1 MRQAKFEVKNRKI
14 GANTFYVRAFPPL
27 QGLKLYGDLQ
37 KAITAALKGG
47 LTSNGETE
55 DMKEALLGA
64 QINIGAILAQL
75 GESFNGEV
83 LAQFSERLLD
93 AEYISVKI
101 KGEEEAVML
110 TEDVINELFTG
121 KLVELLKLEKF
132 IIEVN
137 FGDFFALIPNLSG
150 VREMLVSKQ
159 KFPAPY
165 RQH

>member
-55 DMKEALLGA
+55 NMKEALLGA

-110 TEDVINELFTG
+110 TEDVINELFNG

-150 VREMLVSKQ
+150 VREILVSK
-159 KFPAPY
+159 
-165 RQH
+165 

>member
-55 DMKEALLGA
+55 NMKEALLGA

-150 VREMLVSKQ
+150 VREML
-159 KFPAPY
+159 AN
-165 RQH
+165 R

>member
-47 LTSNGETE
+47 LTSDGETE
-55 DMKEALLGA
+55 NVKEALLGA

-93 AEYISVKI
+93 AEYVSVKI
-101 KGEEEAVML
+101 KGEEEAIML
-110 TEDVINELFTG
+110 TEDVMNELFTG

-150 VREMLVSKQ
+150 VREMLVSK
-159 KFPAPY
+159 
-165 RQH
+165 

>member
-64 QINIGAILAQL
+64 QINVGAILAQL

-93 AEYISVKI
+93 AEYVSVKI
-101 KGEEEAVML
+101 KGEEEAIML

-150 VREMLVSKQ
+150 VREMLVNK
-159 KFPAPY
+159 
-165 RQH
+165 

>member
-47 LTSNGETE
+47 LTSDSETE

-93 AEYISVKI
+93 AEYVSVKI
-101 KGEEEAVML
+101 KGEEEAIML

-121 KLVELLKLEKF
+121 KLVDMLKLEKF

-150 VREMLVSKQ
+150 VREMLVSK
-159 KFPAPY
+159 
-165 RQH
+165 

>member
-64 QINIGAILAQL
+64 QINVGAILAQL

-101 KGEEEAVML
+101 KGEEEAIML

-150 VREMLVSKQ
+150 VREMLVSK
-159 KFPAPY
+159 
-165 RQH
+165 

>member
-1 MRQAKFEVKNRKI
+1 M
-14 GANTFYVRAFPPL
+14 

-47 LTSNGETE
+47 LTSDGGTE

-93 AEYISVKI
+93 AEYVSVKI
-101 KGEEEAVML
+101 KGEEEAIML

-132 IIEVN
+132 IVEVN

-150 VREMLVSKQ
+150 VREMLVSK
-159 KFPAPY
+159 
-165 RQH
+165 

>member
-14 GANTFYVRAFPPL
+14 GANTFYVRAFHPL

-55 DMKEALLGA
+55 NMKEALLGA

-101 KGEEEAVML
+101 KGEEEVVML

-150 VREMLVSKQ
+150 VREMLVSK
-159 KFPAPY
+159 
-165 RQH
+165 

>member
-1 MRQAKFEVKNRKI
+1 MRQAKYEVKNRKI

-55 DMKEALLGA
+55 NMKEALLGA

-150 VREMLVSKQ
+150 VREMLVSK
-159 KFPAPY
+159 
-165 RQH
+165 

>member
-55 DMKEALLGA
+55 NMKEALLGA

-150 VREMLVSKQ
+150 VREMLVNK
-159 KFPAPY
+159 
-165 RQH
+165 

>member
-1 MRQAKFEVKNRKI
+1 MRQAPFEVKNRKI

-55 DMKEALLGA
+55 NMKEALLGA

-150 VREMLVSKQ
+150 VREMLVSK
-159 KFPAPY
+159 
-165 RQH
+165 

>member
-47 LTSNGETE
+47 LTSNSETE

-150 VREMLVSKQ
+150 VREMLVSK
-159 KFPAPY
+159 
-165 RQH
+165 

>member
-1 MRQAKFEVKNRKI
+1 M
-14 GANTFYVRAFPPL
+14 
-27 QGLKLYGDLQ
+27 KLYGDLQ
-37 KAITAALKGG
+37 KAVTAALKGG

-93 AEYISVKI
+93 AEYVSVKI
-101 KGEEEAVML
+101 KGETEAVML

-121 KLVELLKLEKF
+121 NLVEMLKLEKF

-150 VREMLVSKQ
+150 VREMLVSK
-159 KFPAPY
+159 
-165 RQH
+165 

>member
-47 LTSNGETE
+47 LTSDGETE
-55 DMKEALLGA
+55 NVKEALLGA

-93 AEYISVKI
+93 AEYVSVKI
-101 KGEEEAVML
+101 KGEEEAIML
-110 TEDVINELFTG
+110 TEDVMNELFTG

-137 FGDFFALIPNLSG
+137 FGDFFALIPSLSG
-150 VREMLVSKQ
+150 VREMLVSK
-159 KFPAPY
+159 
-165 RQH
+165 

>member
-37 KAITAALKGG
+37 KTITAALKGG

-64 QINIGAILAQL
+64 QINVGAILAQL

-93 AEYISVKI
+93 AEYVSVKI
-101 KGEEEAVML
+101 KGEEEAIML

-150 VREMLVSKQ
+150 VREMLVSK
-159 KFPAPY
+159 
-165 RQH
+165 

>member
-101 KGEEEAVML
+101 KGEEEAIML

-150 VREMLVSKQ
+150 FREML
-159 KFPAPY
+159 AN
-165 RQH
+165 R

>member
-1 MRQAKFEVKNRKI
+1 MRQAKFEIKNRKI

-37 KAITAALKGG
+37 KAVTAALKGG
-47 LTSNGETE
+47 LTSNCETE

-93 AEYISVKI
+93 AEYVSVKI
-101 KGEEEAVML
+101 KGEEETIML

-150 VREMLVSKQ
+150 VREMLVSK
-159 KFPAPY
+159 
-165 RQH
+165 

>member
-64 QINIGAILAQL
+64 QINVGAILAQL

-93 AEYISVKI
+93 AEYVSVKI
-101 KGEEEAVML
+101 KGEEEAIML

-121 KLVELLKLEKF
+121 KLVDMLKLEKF

-137 FGDFFALIPNLSG
+137 FGDFFDLIPNLSG
-150 VREMLVSKQ
+150 VREMLVSK
-159 KFPAPY
+159 
-165 RQH
+165 

>member
-47 LTSNGETE
+47 LTSNGEME

-64 QINIGAILAQL
+64 QINVGAILAQL

-101 KGEEEAVML
+101 KGEEEAIML

-150 VREMLVSKQ
+150 VREMLVSK
-159 KFPAPY
+159 
-165 RQH
+165 

>member
-150 VREMLVSKQ
+150 VREMLVSK
-159 KFPAPY
+159 
-165 RQH
+165 

>member
-47 LTSNGETE
+47 LTSDGETE
-55 DMKEALLGA
+55 NVKEALLGA

-93 AEYISVKI
+93 AEYVSVKI
-101 KGEEEAVML
+101 KGEEEAIML

-121 KLVELLKLEKF
+121 KLVDMLKLEKF

-150 VREMLVSKQ
+150 VREMLVSK
-159 KFPAPY
+159 
-165 RQH
+165 

>member
-64 QINIGAILAQL
+64 QINVGAILAQL

-93 AEYISVKI
+93 AEYVSVKI
-101 KGEEEAVML
+101 KGEEEAIML

-121 KLVELLKLEKF
+121 KIVELLKLEKF

-150 VREMLVSKQ
+150 VREMLVSK
-159 KFPAPY
+159 
-165 RQH
+165 

>member
-37 KAITAALKGG
+37 KAITATLKGG
-47 LTSNGETE
+47 LTSNGEME

-64 QINIGAILAQL
+64 QINVGAILAQL

-93 AEYISVKI
+93 AEYVSVKI
-101 KGEEEAVML
+101 KGEEEAIML

-150 VREMLVSKQ
+150 VREMLVSK
-159 KFPAPY
+159 
-165 RQH
+165 